1 MKYCAECDRNVKP
14 RKQFSFPWFII
25 MCLTGIGGIV
35 YVLYYAL
42 LKRKQCPICGSGRL
56 KRRK

>member
-1 MKYCAECDRNVKP
+1 MKYCVECERNVNP
-14 RKQFSFPWFII
+14 RKRFSFAWFII

-42 LKRKQCPICGSGRL
+42 LKRKSCPICGSGRL
-56 KRRK
+56 KRKR